1 MARERVPAAD
11 IDVAILT
18 KELEIAFAEQLI
30 KCTKSLQ
37 QEVVADREGATA
49 TTLEYLLAQVDYKLL
64 HFKQE
69 LLDEV
74 HKYLEDKP
82 PMQIHAQCVAGDVK
96 EKSPLDPAAD
106 VDSIRSASLVSNP
119 SELEVLAQNHLPSSE
134 GDCVHPIHA
143 ILEEAPPRVNIAA
156 YILQFTRVHAPEKAL
171 YDCHSGETLSYEALV
186 DVVGCLAHNLHTVH
200 GLCCTDIMWLPMV
213 TPSPLRTFLV
223 ILAVWTLGGA
233 IVWSTSPPPLATWTC
248 LESTAN
254 RSTKS
259 SQSATDCPGGLV
271 LRVLRLDEIIDRDQ
285 TPTDVWYSDLVATP
299 STPWSVHPVKAP
311 HWVVPSKVAMTVQA
325 TTTSDDVTTFAYS
338 HRDILVA
345 LETSVETFRRRF
357 QHPRTT
363 FLCSLPLAAPEA
375 LTFAILP
382 NLFYGTTLYFLPPP
396 HLADLPKALRVAR
409 PTVLVTTSLHLSELA
424 KANDAVACVEEIVC
438 IGMSV
443 PSLPR
448 ALRALHTLSSKWCP
462 DLKFRRLYAS
472 PATAGVCMQAPPTSF
487 PIPPTQLRALGS
499 AVSNDVQ
506 VCVRSLATGVV
517 LGPKQVGELCV
528 QHRDLNHA
536 TEMFATKAMAYV
548 DMAGQVHGIGSKDGI
563 VNLGAESTTTL
574 ELEEVL
580 ASHPLVD
587 DAVVVVAANAGSM
600 TAYVKLAPAAATYID
615 DALRSVSIFAAKQ
628 IPPAKQLGGIV
639 RVRDIHRELD
649 GQPSFPV
656 MLQEAKA
663 INSCS

>member
-82 PMQIHAQCVAGDVK
+82 PMQ
-96 EKSPLDPAAD
+96 KSPLDPAAD

-143 ILEEAPPRVNIAA
+143 ILEEGTISGAIAAPLTSTVASAAPPRVNIAA

-213 TPSPLRTFLV
+213 TPSPLRYCRATCFSLAAFPFRLTRSLV
-223 ILAVWTLGGA
+223 V
-233 IVWSTSPPPLATWTC
+233 C
-248 LESTAN
+248 
-254 RSTKS
+254 RR
-259 SQSATDCPGGLV
+259 Q
-271 LRVLRLDEIIDRDQ
+271 
-285 TPTDVWYSDLVATP
+285 
-299 STPWSVHPVKAP
+299 
-311 HWVVPSKVAMTVQA
+311 WVVPSKVAMTVQA

-382 NLFYGTTLYFLPPP
+382 SLFYGTTLYFLPPP

-409 PTVLVTTSLHLSELA
+409 VGPFHLA

-472 PATAGVCMQAPPTSF
+472 PATAGVCMQSPPTSF

-517 LGPKQVGELCV
+517 LGPKQ
-528 QHRDLNHA
+528 HRDLNHA
-536 TEMFATKAMAYV
+536 TEMIATKAMAYV

>member
-1 MARERVPAAD
+1 MEL
-11 IDVAILT
+11 VA
-18 KELEIAFAEQLI
+18 
-30 KCTKSLQ
+30 
-37 QEVVADREGATA
+37 
-49 TTLEYLLAQVDYKLL
+49 
-64 HFKQE
+64 FKTIR
-69 LLDEV
+69 
-74 HKYLEDKP
+74 K
-82 PMQIHAQCVAGDVK
+82 QIHAQCVAGDVK

-213 TPSPLRTFLV
+213 TPSPLRYCRATCFS
-223 ILAVWTLGGA
+223 LAAFPFRVERSWSYLPCGLLGVQLFGRHRLPPSQHGL
-233 IVWSTSPPPLATWTC
+233 VWSRPPTARQNRHSRQRTAPVAWCCVYALTRCSSTC
-248 LESTAN
+248 HSFQ
-254 RSTKS
+254 R
-259 SQSATDCPGGLV
+259 Q
-271 LRVLRLDEIIDRDQ
+271 VLRLDEIIDRDQ